1 MSDSISKYFEN
12 ADATIPNQ
20 FSYNKGENL
29 AENGKVLDK
38 GDKIVH
44 NVVQKYNNRSA
55 VGIEKYNT
63 TLEDSPEDTRAFLIH
78 LQQELM
84 DGTLYIEKLLKLLD
98 DAN

>member
-1 MSDSISKYFEN
+1 MSDSVTKYFEN
-12 ADATIPNQ
+12 SDITSNVSIPK
-20 FSYNKGENL
+20 S
-29 AENGKVLDK
+29 
-38 GDKIVH
+38 DKIVH
-44 NVVQKYNNRSA
+44 NVVQKYNDRSA

-78 LQQELM
+78 LQEEMM